1 MHELERHEQERRRAE
16 YYPPRFTIWYLL
28 LVKRRVAVHWVQSIS
43 VSIISVVVVSC
54 SSPAQPTGGV
64 SPDFIVATGRIS
76 ALSEPPIWSRD
87 HAQTTSMRRR

>member
-28 LVKRRVAVHWVQSIS
+28 LVKCRLAVHWVQSIS

-64 SPDFIVATGRIS
+64 SPDFIVATGT
-76 ALSEPPIWSRD
+76 AP
-87 HAQTTSMRRR
+87 